1 MANQYFLLLI
11 SLLDDLMSAYSLELQ
26 ESNELPQHM
35 SLESGLGGLKIT
47 SLKVKKN
54 STLRKLELLCLRL
67 QA

>member
-35 SLESGLGGLKIT
+35 SLESGLGGSEDYKFE
-47 SLKVKKN
+47 SEKK
-54 STLRKLELLCLRL
+54 LY
-67 QA
+67 A